1 MTLANGANNDAV
13 RKRRD
18 MVAQL
23 RLMGYTERE
32 ITLRLATGKQ
42 PLLNPQT
49 GEPYSRQT
57 VHNDLVLLREKW
69 TESAAQSINEHQVR
83 QLAEIQEIKRQAF
96 LDRDGLL
103 ALRAIDREMKLLG
116 TAAPERVK
124 IDVTINIELVTR
136 VWNAIQQA
144 GKDPELVLGRLAEQ
158 VERVQ

>member
-1 MTLANGANNDAV
+1 MALSNSGSDII
-13 RKRRD
+13 KRRREVVGRLRVYGMTEQEILD
-18 MVAQL
+18 ALPGQGIVNPNTGRPFTNGTIHSDIVA
-23 RLMGYTERE
+23 
-32 ITLRLATGKQ
+32 
-42 PLLNPQT
+42 
-49 GEPYSRQT
+49 
-57 VHNDLVLLREKW
+57 LREEW
-69 TESAAQSINEHQVR
+69 QANAAESTAVHQAR
-83 QLAEIQEIKRQAF
+83 QLAEIQSIKRQAF

-144 GKDPELVLGRLAEQ
+144 GKDPELVLSRLAEQ